1 MRKIYTVAILS
12 LIAFQAFAFSFEPST
27 NPWVGF
33 TVGYVSSQVKIS
45 DGNETD
51 KFGLFGETKLDKET
65 KKDIK
70 EMEKE
75 GYKVNYPDRN
85 YSTGLQVGLTFNPE
99 FVYGIGLKT
108 GLLYECA
115 IYNYS
120 SSYSKKDYSEKSSS
134 VDSDHAMSIP
144 LQISWRVEV
153 YDELSLFLY
162 TGPVFDIHLG
172 QYSHSSYSAKDD
184 DANYSVDTYTK
195 GAPYSKTYY
204 TKTVVKD
211 DGDKDDSG
219 WEDFENEPSM
229 TRLNVAWAVG
239 AGIQWKGLRLT
250 VGGQFGMNNLLLPDF
265 RDDDYSYKLNK
276 PFEISLSYMFL
287 DRKK

>member
-12 LIAFQAFAFSFEPST
+12 LVAFQAFAFSFEPST
-27 NPWVGF
+27 NPWFGF
-33 TVGYVSSQVKIS
+33 TVGYVSSQIKIS
-45 DGNETD
+45 DGTETETY
-51 KFGLFGETKLDKET
+51 GLLGEHKLSKEEREYY
-65 KKDIK
+65 K
-70 EMEKE
+70 EMKKE
-75 GYKVNYPDRN
+75 GYKVDIPDRN

-115 IYNYS
+115 IYQNS
-120 SSYSKKDYSEKSSS
+120 TSYSKKGISLKTSEIS
-134 VDSDHAMSIP
+134 SDHAISIP

-172 QYSHSSYSAKDD
+172 QYSHSSESGKYEGEKYSM
-184 DANYSVDTYTK
+184 DTYTK

-204 TKTVVKD
+204 TKTVVKY

-219 WEDFENEPSM
+219 WEDFENEPIL
-229 TRLNVAWAVG
+229 TRFNVAWAVG

-250 VGGQFGMNNLLLPDF
+250 VGGQFGMNNLVLPDF
-265 RDDDYSYKLNK
+265 RDDDYSIRANK

-287 DRKK
+287 DRK